1 MKVALKYPVTDAD
14 GERFEELTF
23 RRPVIKDLKALD
35 TIKGDVDKISTL
47 ILRLATSQTGSQITP
62 FAVDN
67 IDAEDFAKIGEV
79 IGSFLETSPQTTGK

>member
-1 MKVALKYPVTDAD
+1 MKVTLQYPVTDAD

-35 TIKGDVDKISTL
+35 KVTGDVEKISTL
-47 ILRLATSQTGSQITP
+47 ILRLATSQNNTPITP
-62 FAVDN
+62 FAVDK